1 MRAFTSVV
9 LFLCCIL
16 NPVHAEGWYINKRG
30 EPTVMSDDGYWYM
43 LLSKSMKGDVHAYLL
58 PRNGIECK
66 ASGSSSSMYV
76 NGTKLR
82 WWQNCDPSMGMYW
95 YAYTQA
101 GINHLIGEFMRRQTV
116 TIRDGSLTIVFS
128 AVGFNDKARQF
139 IDDVADPGL

>member
-43 LLSKSMKGDVHAYLL
+43 LLSKSMKGDVNAYLL

-76 NGTKLR
+76 NGTKLVAELR
-82 WWQNCDPSMGMYW
+82 PIYGNVLVRL
-95 YAYTQA
+95 YTSR
-101 GINHLIGEFMRRQTV
+101 NK
-116 TIRDGSLTIVFS
+116 SP
-128 AVGFNDKARQF
+128 NW
-139 IDDVADPGL
+139 